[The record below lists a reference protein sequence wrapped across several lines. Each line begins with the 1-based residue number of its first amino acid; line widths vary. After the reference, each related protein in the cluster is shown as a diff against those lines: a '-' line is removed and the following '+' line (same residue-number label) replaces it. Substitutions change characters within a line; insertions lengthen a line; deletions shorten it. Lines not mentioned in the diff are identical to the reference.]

1 MSNLTRFAARN
12 LASGRSH
19 KCRLT
24 WNIAA
29 RCSCFSVVL
38 ERGLGAGVSVVLS
51 GLEQLFSSIHF
62 TLPTLIVFFF
72 YSPFHWSNQCW
83 RVPGMEA
90 HGWVTGIC
98 QPWGLY
104 SIWGL
109 AGHSGSP
116 WIPQAPTLH
125 LSEAVVKRGAGMI
138 WEQVLSKWL
147 RLRSWSEYFQ
157 YKAKIKAISIS
168 LSCFLSSASWIWHHK
183 RATYLCTPYQCSGL
197 FHYNCSTGPS
207 CLKAG

>member
-1 MSNLTRFAARN
+1 MSSLTKLTATSLVHFWPVVNLTSA
-12 LASGRSH
+12 GSH
-19 KCRLT
+19 GKLKLNVR
-24 WNIAA
+24 
-29 RCSCFSVVL
+29 V
-38 ERGLGAGVSVVLS
+38 GAGVSAVRRS
-51 GLEQLFSSIHF
+51 LERLFSSI
-62 TLPTLIVFFF
+62 PTTSPPSLFFSF
-72 YSPFHWSNQCW
+72 YSPFHWFNQCW
-83 RVPGMEA
+83 RVPGMDA
-90 HGWVTGIC
+90 HGWVAGIC

-116 WIPQAPTLH
+116 WIPQATTLH

-138 WEQVLSKWL
+138 WEQVFSKWL
-147 RLRSWSEYFQ
+147 WLRSWSEYFQ
-157 YKAKIKAISIS
+157 HKAKIKAISIS